1 MLINPEDFQKYINIC
16 LSDKDILKLID
27 TNIILYH
34 NLKNYKSINQMLKNN
49 CCEAC
54 RSNSR
59 PGRND
64 CLKHH
69 SAIIL
74 YQSDLN
80 FGHWC
85 CINKIDKNI
94 YFFDSYGMFP
104 DKQKDYLNESEY
116 VKKLNETDEM
126 KRLIKQSIKKG
137 YHCYYNHNRLQS
149 KNTSTCGYWCVSFIK
164 YNKSE
169 DDFYNTLTEAGFSF

>member
-1 MLINPEDFQKYINIC
+1 MLINPDNYLKYINIC
-16 LSDKDILKLID
+16 LSDKDILNLID

-49 CCEAC
+49 CC
-54 RSNSR
+54 
-59 PGRND
+59 
-64 CLKHH
+64 
-69 SAIIL
+69 IIL
-74 YQSDLN
+74 YQSDIN

-104 DKQKDYLNESEY
+104 DKQKDYLNESKEI
-116 VKKLNETDEM
+116 KKLNETDEI
-126 KRLIKQSIKKG
+126 KRLIKHSIYKG
-137 YHCYYNHNRLQS
+137 YHCFYNHNRLQG

-169 DDFYNTLTEAGFSF
+169 DDFYDYIEKLHKKYRISYDLIATIVALNY